1 MTRDSSRFDLD
12 GIGYPVRHAT
22 VRRMALLKLMI
33 ERIGVDENRGPL
45 ISAILRQLERTCLD
59 CARAGK
65 CDAWLGNDDEE
76 DAYRESCPNAS
87 LLDCLPRASP
97 GAGPAAGEPQ
107 CQWPPKRKPT
117 PTVGP

>member
-12 GIGYPVRHAT
+12 GIGYPVRQAT

-33 ERIGVDENRGPL
+33 ERIGVDEDRGPL

-59 CARAGK
+59 CARAGE
-65 CDAWLGNDDEE
+65 CGAWLGKRGED
-76 DAYRESCPNAS
+76 DAYREFCPNAT
-87 LLDCLPRASP
+87 LLDCLPRGSP
-97 GAGPAAGEPQ
+97 TACEPQ

-117 PTVGP
+117 PTPTAGP

>member
-59 CARAGK
+59 CARAGE
-65 CDAWLGNDDEE
+65 CGRGGHSGHTGAE
-76 DAYRESCPNAS
+76 DTGGGVVVQFISGGILFMPS
-87 LLDCLPRASP
+87 
-97 GAGPAAGEPQ
+97 GPIGCE
-107 CQWPPKRKPT
+107 WRN
-117 PTVGP
+117 